1 MIYLYSWQT
10 KQYSKKCKCTD
21 VGEASY
27 WDSSIRLAMGIAVLG
42 ALATVATFARLIWS
56 ISHGGF
62 TLSKVPGC
70 WLVTG
75 YVTGHVIGRHRVD
88 PLFLGDFLFSWQ
100 IRWMEWGLSSCFFVF
115 FSPFFRHDFFYRAP
129 ARVGYL
135 NLEPCTREN
144 DSSTTKS
151 LRAGSRK
158 NHACFFWRVNVIMNC
173 PTPEGARTLV
183 FCILLESMKVLF
195 NILRLRLKK

>member
-1 MIYLYSWQT
+1 MCYYAKILSIRHSRSWNLRGKKQKKSQKNDHAHAWWMIYLYSWQT

-115 FSPFFRHDFFYRAP
+115 
-129 ARVGYL
+129 
-135 NLEPCTREN
+135 C
-144 DSSTTKS
+144 
-151 LRAGSRK
+151 
-158 NHACFFWRVNVIMNC
+158 
-173 PTPEGARTLV
+173 
-183 FCILLESMKVLF
+183 CI
-195 NILRLRLKK
+195 